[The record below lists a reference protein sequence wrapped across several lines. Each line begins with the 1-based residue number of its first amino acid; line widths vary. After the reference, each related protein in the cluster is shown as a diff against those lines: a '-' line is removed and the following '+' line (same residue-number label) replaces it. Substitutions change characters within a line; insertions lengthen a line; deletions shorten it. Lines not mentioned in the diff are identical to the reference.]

1 MSKNSQK
8 LNYTAQ
14 IEWLKGVNPKSESL
28 HQPKVVVENKP
39 FYKKPLKFR

>member
-8 LNYTAQ
+8 LNYSATKL
-14 IEWLKGVNPKSESL
+14 WLLDINPKSESL
-28 HQPKVVVENKP
+28 HQPKVVVIDKP

>member
-8 LNYTAQ
+8 LNYTTH
-14 IEWLKGVNPKSESL
+14 IEWLKDVNPKSESL
-28 HQPKVVVENKP
+28 HQPKVVVDKP